1 MMEENYL
8 LVDLDKIL
16 NNIKS
21 IKEKSQNSKFCAV
34 LKADAYGLG
43 SLEVANYIKNYI
55 DYIAVA

>member
-43 SLEVANYIKNYI
+43 SLEVAN
-55 DYIAVA
+55 

>member
-21 IKEKSQNSKFCAV
+21 IKEKSQNSKFLNPILVCPV
-34 LKADAYGLG
+34 
-43 SLEVANYIKNYI
+43 SSPI
-55 DYIAVA
+55 